1 MFNDILIEVG
11 NGKAFLVDN
20 LYIHKSCIEI
30 NVHEVY
36 RDTLTHF
43 ITTLWVK
50 PSLNGEAHEVMDDDG
65 NRYKVESVIKLDES
79 RISTLGITQ

>member
-1 MFNDILIEVG
+1 MFKGKLIDVG

-30 NVHEVY
+30 NVHEVHKG
-36 RDTLTHF
+36 RLTPF

-50 PSLNGEAHEVMDDDG
+50 PSINGAPHEVMDDDG
-65 NRYKVESVIKLDES
+65 NRYQVLNVVSSQEVEILLN
-79 RISTLGITQ
+79 T

>member
-1 MFNDILIEVG
+1 MFNGILIEVG

-30 NVHEVY
+30 NVYEVCQGS
-36 RDTLTHF
+36 LTRF

-50 PSLNGEAHEVMDDDG
+50 PSINGAPHEVMDDDG
-65 NRYKVESVIKLDES
+65 NRYQVLNVVGSQEVEILLH
-79 RISTLGITQ
+79 T

>member
-1 MFNDILIEVG
+1 MFKDKLIDVG

-30 NVHEVY
+30 NVHEVCQGS
-36 RDTLTHF
+36 LTHF

-50 PSLNGEAHEVMDDDG
+50 PNINGAPHEVMDDDG
-65 NRYKVESVIKLDES
+65 NRYQVLNV
-79 RISTLGITQ
+79 T

>member
-1 MFNDILIEVG
+1 MFKDKLIDVG
-11 NGKAFLVDN
+11 NGKAFLVDK

-50 PSLNGEAHEVMDDDG
+50 PSLNGQAHEVMDDDG
-65 NRYKVESVIKLDES
+65 NRYQVKSVIKLDES

>member
-11 NGKAFLVDN
+11 NEQSFLIDE
-20 LYIHKSCIEI
+20 LHIHNKSFEI

-36 RDTLTHF
+36 RDTITHF

-50 PSLNGEAHEVMDDDG
+50 PSLNGQAHEVMDDDG

-79 RISTLGITQ
+79 RKSTLGISK

>member
-1 MFNDILIEVG
+1 MFKDKLIDVG
-11 NGKAFLVDN
+11 NGNAFLVDN

-36 RDTLTHF
+36 QDSLTPF

-50 PSLNGEAHEVMDDDG
+50 PSINGAPHEVMDDDG
-65 NRYKVESVIKLDES
+65 NRYQVLNV
-79 RISTLGITQ
+79 T

>member
-11 NGKAFLVDN
+11 NEQSFLVDN

-43 ITTLWVK
+43 INTLWVK

-65 NRYKVESVIKLDES
+65 NRYTVIKVIKLDKS
-79 RISTLGITQ
+79 RKSTLGV